1 MSKIRSLHRHLTQIT
16 LNSNEKTLDQ
26 YRDMTKKERAQYR
39 KLAICKNFPPIW
51 NELYSENDLRS
62 ILLNQQKTK

>member
-1 MSKIRSLHRHLTQIT
+1 

-26 YRDMTKKERAQYR
+26 YRDMTRKERAQYR
-39 KLAICKNFPPIW
+39 KLAICKNFTPIW
-51 NELYSENDLRS
+51 KELYSENDLRS